1 MRLGPPSE
9 RLEPVHVLVKQACA
23 QYDAE
28 AECFATAAARGTPLA
43 ESDEARRM
51 DEALDCGFGS
61 SAAIGVLGDAQNKG
75 KEIKVHL
82 S

>member
-1 MRLGPPSE
+1 MLVFRLLRRHPNHAAPTIAGAQPP
-9 RLEPVHVLVKQACA
+9 
-23 QYDAE
+23 
-28 AECFATAAARGTPLA
+28 FATAAAIGTPLA
-43 ESDEARRM
+43 ESDESRRF

-61 SAAIGVLGDAQNKG
+61 SAAIGVLGDAQDKG